1 MASNLLRLKEN
12 FFLLSDSSNP
22 ARVLSPSWTNVR
34 VYRGPRAWGSR
45 DWDGGQGET
54 RRQANGEAGGPFLF
68 RPAPGSAPPSGYG
81 TYGRGG
87 PRGLSGLPG
96 SVLRSQACRT
106 GTVRL
111 LGPSGALSPRR
122 PACCGWNLGWGE
134 MTRRWRRG
142 KGVSHCRRGSGARPG
157 APDSAR
163 PKSAGWAA
171 SGRGT
176 GGTKEPGGLR
186 GPWSQALGA
195 QTGGGPAR
203 ATLGAAPWL
212 RTLASR
218 PLRQQR
224 EPSAPQPR
232 AAHLLPGDLP
242 PALGSPS
249 QPRSLQAR
257 AVPTAAGR
265 RSGGGVQRAAGRA
278 LAAALSR
285 PGRPRAP
292 RLAPAHHG
300 SPCWGRRVGE
310 SGL

>member
-1 MASNLLRLKEN
+1 MQAKGKQ
-12 FFLLSDSSNP
+12 
-22 ARVLSPSWTNVR
+22 
-34 VYRGPRAWGSR
+34 RGPRAF
-45 DWDGGQGET
+45 
-54 RRQANGEAGGPFLF
+54 PL
-68 RPAPGSAPPSGYG
+68 PPCPGLAPPSGYG

-96 SVLRSQACRT
+96 SVLRSRACRT
-106 GTVRL
+106 GTVRR

-142 KGVSHCRRGSGARPG
+142 KGISHRRRGSGARPG
-157 APDSAR
+157 APGSAR

-203 ATLGAAPWL
+203 AALGAAPSL
-212 RTLASR
+212 KTLASR

-242 PALGSPS
+242 PALGSPP

-265 RSGGGVQRAAGRA
+265 RGGQRAAGRA
-278 LAAALSR
+278 LEAARSR
-285 PGRPRAP
+285 PGRPRA
-292 RLAPAHHG
+292 HHG
-300 SPCWGRRVGE
+300 SPRGGRRVGE

>member
-1 MASNLLRLKEN
+1 MASNLVRLKKI

-22 ARVLSPSWTNVR
+22 ARVLSPSWTNLR

-45 DWDGGQGET
+45 DWGGGQGET

-68 RPAPGSAPPSGYG
+68 RPAPGWAPPSGYG

-106 GTVRL
+106 GTVRR

-176 GGTKEPGGLR
+176 GGTKEPGGLEGSLESGSGR
-186 GPWSQALGA
+186 ANRRRSGPGDA
-195 QTGGGPAR
+195 GGSPR
-203 ATLGAAPWL
+203 L

-249 QPRSLQAR
+249 RPRSLQAP

-265 RSGGGVQRAAGRA
+265 RSGGGSG
-278 LAAALSR
+278 R
-285 PGRPRAP
+285 PGGPWQPR
-292 RLAPAHHG
+292 
-300 SPCWGRRVGE
+300 
-310 SGL
+310 